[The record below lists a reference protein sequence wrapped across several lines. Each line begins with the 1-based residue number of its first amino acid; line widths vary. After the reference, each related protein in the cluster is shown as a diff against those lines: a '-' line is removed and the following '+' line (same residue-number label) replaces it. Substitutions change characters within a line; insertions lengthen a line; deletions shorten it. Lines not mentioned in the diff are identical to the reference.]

1 MTMMARMASKAA
13 SQRLRSAR
21 LRRTTVAL
29 PADLLE
35 AADRAVRDGSA
46 KSRAELLARALRRE
60 LAAQRR
66 KQIDEAFLEMAT
78 DPDYQADAIVLAE
91 EAVVAG
97 WEALRLSERNDAKR

>member
-1 MTMMARMASKAA
+1 MARTASKAA
-13 SQRLRSAR
+13 SGRKASPRV
-21 LRRTTVAL
+21 RRTTVAL
-29 PADLLE
+29 PTELLE
-35 AADRAVRDGSA
+35 AADRAVRAGSA
-46 KSRAELLARALRRE
+46 RSRAELLARALRRE

-78 DPDYQADAIVLAE
+78 DPHYQADAIVLAE